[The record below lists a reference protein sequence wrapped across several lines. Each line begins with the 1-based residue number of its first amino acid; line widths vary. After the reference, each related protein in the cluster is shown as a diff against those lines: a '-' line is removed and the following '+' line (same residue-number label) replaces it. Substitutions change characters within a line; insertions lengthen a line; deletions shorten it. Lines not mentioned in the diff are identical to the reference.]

1 MTNLSEGH
9 VHWLDTHSASPYKH
23 SEALLQVP
31 LAPSSERK
39 HLYKYEYSTL
49 NCSAFSEIS
58 SKPKS
63 SLHHEHLYYTKNFH
77 LYKYE
82 YSALNCSAFSEI
94 LIKPKSSVHHDHL
107 YYTKNFHLYKY
118 EYSALNCCAF
128 SEILIKL
135 KSSVQHDHI

>member
-1 MTNLSEGH
+1 MRFVYKIKKQYLLRSHDSVLELTNLSEGH

-63 SLHHEHLYYTKNFH
+63 S
-77 LYKYE
+77 
-82 YSALNCSAFSEI
+82 
-94 LIKPKSSVHHDHL
+94 
-107 YYTKNFHLYKY
+107 
-118 EYSALNCCAF
+118 
-128 SEILIKL
+128 
-135 KSSVQHDHI
+135 VQHDHI